1 MSTTTSPTTDMPT
14 STALGNYVNRPL
26 VALLIVTLFAGALAY
41 QPPIT
46 INLDS
51 PGIVLNGF
59 YDLEGRSSGQP
70 YRWSSASAHIW
81 LSGIGRQPYR
91 LMLRLSSARPNNLP
105 LPTVHIFANDVLID
119 TFEAPRPIRDVD
131 LFIPDRAIGASG
143 DVDLRIDSDTFAPP
157 NDLRALGVTL
167 YTMRLDTAPGQPPLT
182 WPSPVVLAW
191 GMLSMAFFFLAMSA
205 RLSARIVWSVT
216 IILLI
221 LFCTGLALERTL
233 AVAALPYAVLASVL
247 AYVAAMTLG
256 RAAAKADGG
265 AKAMA

>member
-1 MSTTTSPTTDMPT
+1 MLTPTSPTADMPT
-14 STALGNYVNRPL
+14 STALGKFVNRPL

-41 QPPIT
+41 QPPVS

-81 LSGIGRQPYR
+81 LSGVGRQPFR
-91 LMLRLSSARPNNLP
+91 LKLRLSSARPNNLP
-105 LPTVHIFANDVLID
+105 LPAVRIFANDVLID
-119 TFEAPRPIRDVD
+119 TFDVPRPIRDFE
-131 LFIPDRAIGASG
+131 LLIPDRATSVSG

-157 NDLRALGVTL
+157 NDLRALGITL
-167 YTMRLDTAPGQPPLT
+167 YSMQLDTAPGQPPLT
-182 WPSPVVLAW
+182 WPSPVALAW

-205 RLSARIVWSVT
+205 RLAARIIWPVT
-216 IILLI
+216 IILLV

-247 AYVAAMTLG
+247 AYVAATTLG
-256 RAAAKADGG
+256 RAADVA
-265 AKAMA
+265 